1 MVYFFAYILIKFELI
16 FEIFGGKL
24 REKLLKF
31 VVVVVNFL
39 IIIMNKSLCGQQ
51 L

>member
-1 MVYFFAYILIKFELI
+1 M
-16 FEIFGGKL
+16 FEIFGG
-24 REKLLKF
+24 RERKLLKF
-31 VVVVVNFL
+31 VVVVVVNFL